1 MTEGLRSNLVKQL
14 NEMKRELNALNFSQ
28 AEFDKSYAET
38 EQELE
43 TSSMLYNKIKKVIP
57 VQGGIIGFNIGT
69 IFTVHPIIG
78 GAATGLSIVTLII
91 LLITLKKCD
100 KRANKA
106 SGALFIKDFEKR
118 ARTAMR
124 SGLEEEI
131 AKLSD
136 QVYPK
141 EDANQPGE

>member
-1 MTEGLRSNLVKQL
+1 MTNGLRSNLVKQL

-28 AEFDKSYAET
+28 AEFDKSYAEA

-43 TSSMLYNKIKKVIP
+43 NSSMLYKTIKRFIP
-57 VQGGIIGFNIGT
+57 FQSGVVGFNIST
-69 IFTVHPIIG
+69 IFTVDPVFGGIMTGISTLSLII
-78 GAATGLSIVTLII
+78 SIV
-91 LLITLKKCD
+91 TLKKCD
-100 KRANKA
+100 KRANRA
-106 SGALFIKDFEKR
+106 SGELFIKDFER
-118 ARTAMR
+118 AARNAIR

-131 AKLSD
+131 AQLSD